1 VNHGDNNMTL
11 IKEQLQ
17 YDQVK
22 KMLQN
27 EVDRTIDIINKEQQK
42 ENSEE
47 VVKNLANYFIILSN
61 INQAITLVS
70 NIKPTQKKE
79 SD

>member
-1 VNHGDNNMTL
+1 MTL

-17 YDQVK
+17 YAQVK

>member
-1 VNHGDNNMTL
+1 MTL

-17 YDQVK
+17 YDRVK

>member
-1 VNHGDNNMTL
+1 MTL

>member
-1 VNHGDNNMTL
+1 MTL

-27 EVDRTIDIINKEQQK
+27 EVDRTIEIINKEQQK

>member
-1 VNHGDNNMTL
+1 MT
-11 IKEQLQ
+11 
-17 YDQVK
+17 
-22 KMLQN
+22 
-27 EVDRTIDIINKEQQK
+27 DIINKEQQK

>member
-1 VNHGDNNMTL
+1 MTL

-17 YDQVK
+17 YDQGK

>member
-1 VNHGDNNMTL
+1 MTL

-27 EVDRTIDIINKEQQK
+27 EVDRTIDIINKEKQK